1 MDSKLLQ
8 LYLYEKSR
16 SPGRFLDLV
25 YHENAR
31 VLLHDESIYRFE
43 CVSSISVSVYCI
55 SYVFH
60 EYTCTF
66 YLAYHAM
73 QCLSEESLYLTIH
86 EGGREDINYFVHC
99 MFDLAAIWSDNF
111 CCNLQHSNPTRL
123 SVQLMEYGNEKPEV
137 TAVTFDPTFSQYLY
151 NDYLSSIQDTKLA
164 DDFFLRRYYPDSI
177 MNPSI
182 SFSLFAFVI
191 LHLYSRNKRKQG
203 GNDDSPASLK
213 TMDNIMF
220 VNGLEC
226 KISCKTSKVRTS

>member
-1 MDSKLLQ
+1 
-8 LYLYEKSR
+8 
-16 SPGRFLDLV
+16 
-25 YHENAR
+25 
-31 VLLHDESIYRFE
+31 
-43 CVSSISVSVYCI
+43 
-55 SYVFH
+55 
-60 EYTCTF
+60 
-66 YLAYHAM
+66 M
-73 QCLSEESLYLTIH
+73 QCNVSLKNLCILLYTR
-86 EGGREDINYFVHC
+86 EGGEGREEGHQFLWTLHV
-99 MFDLAAIWSDNF
+99 WSCSYLITDTF

-164 DDFFLRRYYPDSI
+164 DDVFLRRYYPDSI

-191 LHLYSRNKRKQG
+191 WHLYSRNKRKQG

-226 KISCKTSKVRTS
+226 KISCKTSKVHTNLVGYKVMYCIV

>member
-1 MDSKLLQ
+1 LLDGSSDSTKFEDDCRSIIGTQSYVLFTLDKLIYKVVKQASCLRDHIYITTTDIKYIFFSASLQLQAVASDEMDSKLLQ

-99 MFDLAAIWSDNF
+99 MFDLAAI
-111 CCNLQHSNPTRL
+111 
-123 SVQLMEYGNEKPEV
+123 
-137 TAVTFDPTFSQYLY
+137 
-151 NDYLSSIQDTKLA
+151 
-164 DDFFLRRYYPDSI
+164 
-177 MNPSI
+177 
-182 SFSLFAFVI
+182 
-191 LHLYSRNKRKQG
+191 
-203 GNDDSPASLK
+203 
-213 TMDNIMF
+213 
-220 VNGLEC
+220 
-226 KISCKTSKVRTS
+226 

>member
-43 CVSSISVSVYCI
+43 CVSSISVSVHCI

-60 EYTCTF
+60 KYTCTF

-86 EGGREDINYFVHC
+86 ERGRGGRRDINFFGHC
-99 MFDLAAIWSDNF
+99 MFDLAAI
-111 CCNLQHSNPTRL
+111 
-123 SVQLMEYGNEKPEV
+123 
-137 TAVTFDPTFSQYLY
+137 
-151 NDYLSSIQDTKLA
+151 
-164 DDFFLRRYYPDSI
+164 
-177 MNPSI
+177 
-182 SFSLFAFVI
+182 
-191 LHLYSRNKRKQG
+191 
-203 GNDDSPASLK
+203 
-213 TMDNIMF
+213 
-220 VNGLEC
+220 
-226 KISCKTSKVRTS
+226 

>member
-1 MDSKLLQ
+1 
-8 LYLYEKSR
+8 
-16 SPGRFLDLV
+16 
-25 YHENAR
+25 
-31 VLLHDESIYRFE
+31 
-43 CVSSISVSVYCI
+43 
-55 SYVFH
+55 
-60 EYTCTF
+60 
-66 YLAYHAM
+66 M
-73 QCLSEESLYLTIH
+73 QCVSEESLHLTTH
-86 EGGREDINYFVHC
+86 EGGREEGHQLLRTLHV
-99 MFDLAAIWSDNF
+99 WSCSYLITDTF

-151 NDYLSSIQDTKLA
+151 NDYLSSIPDTKLA
-164 DDFFLRRYYPDSI
+164 DDVFLRRYYPGSI

-226 KISCKTSKVRTS
+226 KISCKTSKVHTILVGHKVMYCIV

>member
-1 MDSKLLQ
+1 MLDGSSDSTKFEDDCRSIIGTQSYVLFTLDKLIYKVVKQASCLRDHIYFTTTNNKYIFFSARLQLQVVASDEMDSKLLQ

-86 EGGREDINYFVHC
+86 EGGREGGEGGG
-99 MFDLAAIWSDNF
+99 
-111 CCNLQHSNPTRL
+111 T
-123 SVQLMEYGNEKPEV
+123 
-137 TAVTFDPTFSQYLY
+137 
-151 NDYLSSIQDTKLA
+151 
-164 DDFFLRRYYPDSI
+164 
-177 MNPSI
+177 SI
-182 SFSLFAFVI
+182 SLDIACLILQLFDHRHFLLQSAAFKS
-191 LHLYSRNKRKQG
+191 Y
-203 GNDDSPASLK
+203 
-213 TMDNIMF
+213 
-220 VNGLEC
+220 
-226 KISCKTSKVRTS
+226 KIICSAHGVWE